1 MNELVRVEHLKK
13 YFPAGSSADGKKRF
27 VKAVDD
33 VSFSVPEGST
43 VGLVGESGCGKS
55 TTGRL
60 ILNLIEPTCGKVFF
74 EGKNIY
80 DLDHHQ
86 MRQLRRQM
94 QIIFQDPYSSLNP
107 RMRISSIVGEPLLCH
122 ESGLSEA
129 ERRERVGEALAHV
142 GLDPKFA
149 ERYPHEFSG
158 GQRQRIGIARAVILN
173 PRLIICDEA
182 VSALD
187 VSVQSQVLNMLQ
199 DLQQSDRLTYLF
211 IAHNLSVV
219 RHISDYICV
228 MYLGKVMEF
237 APKNDLFADPLHP
250 YTRALISAVP
260 IPDPGAKQE
269 RILLEGDIPSPV
281 DPPRGCR
288 FQTRCYKKCKLCEE
302 QEPELIDRGGGHFV
316 ACHVV

>member
-1 MNELVRVEHLKK
+1 MNELIRVEHLKK
-13 YFPAGSSADGKKRF
+13 YFPAGGGRF

-33 VSFSVPEGST
+33 ISFSVPEGST

-60 ILNLIEPTCGKVFF
+60 ILNLITPTSGEVHFD
-74 EGKNIY
+74 GQNIY
-80 DLDHHQ
+80 SLSHSQ

-107 RMRISSIVGEPLLCH
+107 RMRIGDIVAEPLLCH
-122 ESGLSEA
+122 ESSLTAA
-129 ERRERVGEALAHV
+129 ERSERVADALQHV
-142 GLDPKFA
+142 GLDAKFA
-149 ERYPHEFSG
+149 DRYPHEFSG

-187 VSVQSQVLNMLQ
+187 VSVQSQVLNLLQ
-199 DLQQSDRLTYLF
+199 DLQQSDRLTYIF

-228 MYLGKVMEF
+228 MYLGKIMEF
-237 APKNDLFADPLHP
+237 APKEELFKNPQHP
-250 YTRALISAVP
+250 YTKALISAVP
-260 IPDPGAKQE
+260 VPDPLAKQE
-269 RILLEGDIPSPV
+269 RIVLEGDIPSPV
-281 DPPRGCR
+281 DPPKGCR

-302 QEPELIDRGGGHFV
+302 QEPAFVDRGGGHFV
-316 ACHVV
+316 ACHVE

>member
-1 MNELVRVEHLKK
+1 MNELIRVEHLKK
-13 YFPAGSSADGKKRF
+13 YFPAGGFGDKKHF

-33 VSFSVPEGST
+33 VSFSIPEGST
-43 VGLVGESGCGKS
+43 VVLVGERGCGKS

-60 ILNLIEPTCGKVFF
+60 ILNLIEPTSGQVFF
-74 EGKNIY
+74 KGENIY
-80 DLDHHQ
+80 GLNHAQ
-86 MRQLRRQM
+86 MRALRRQM

-107 RMRISSIVGEPLLCH
+107 RMRISSIVEEPLLCH
-122 ESGLSEA
+122 EKGLSEA
-129 ERRERVGEALAHV
+129 ERRERVAEALSRV

-149 ERYPHEFSG
+149 GRYPHEFSG
-158 GQRQRIGIARAVILN
+158 GQRQRIGIARAVILHPN
-173 PRLIICDEA
+173 FIICDEA

-187 VSVQSQVLNMLQ
+187 VSVQSQVLNLLQ

-228 MYLGKVMEF
+228 MYLGKVLEF
-237 APKNDLFADPLHP
+237 APKKELFQNPLHP

-260 IPDPGAKQE
+260 VPDPDANQD
-269 RILLEGDIPSPV
+269 RVILEGDIPSPV
-281 DPPRGCR
+281 NPPSGCR
-288 FQTRCYKKCKLCEE
+288 FQTRCYKKCPLCEE
-302 QEPELIDRGGGHFV
+302 QEPAFTDRGGGHFV

>member
-1 MNELVRVEHLKK
+1 MNELIRIEHLKK
-13 YFPAGSSADGKKRF
+13 YFPVGGFGDKKRF

-33 VSFSVPEGST
+33 VSFSIPEGST

-60 ILNLIEPTCGKVFF
+60 ILNLIEPTSGKVFF
-74 EGKNIY
+74 KGENIY
-80 DLDHHQ
+80 GLNHAK
-86 MRQLRRQM
+86 MRALRRQM

-107 RMRISSIVGEPLLCH
+107 RMRIFSIVEEPLLCH
-122 ESGLSEA
+122 EKGLSEA
-129 ERRERVGEALAHV
+129 ERQERVSEALVRV

-149 ERYPHEFSG
+149 DRYPHEFSG
-158 GQRQRIGIARAVILN
+158 GQRQRIGIARAVILHPN
-173 PRLIICDEA
+173 FIICDEA

-187 VSVQSQVLNMLQ
+187 VSVQSQVLNLLQ
-199 DLQQSDRLTYLF
+199 DLQQGDRLTYLF

-228 MYLGKVMEF
+228 MYLGKVLEF
-237 APKNDLFADPLHP
+237 APKKELFQNPLHP

-260 IPDPGAKQE
+260 IPDPDANQD
-269 RILLEGDIPSPV
+269 RMILEGDIPSPV
-281 DPPRGCR
+281 DPPTGCR
-288 FQTRCYKKCKLCEE
+288 FQTRCYKKCPLCKE
-302 QEPELIDRGGGHFV
+302 QEPSFTDRGGGHFV